1 MKALNHPNIVRL
13 YEVIDDPDEDLL
25 FMVMELVE
33 GGDLAAPYE
42 KKRVVPEEELRVWLR
57 GLTLGLEHLH
67 LSGVCHRDLKPE
79 NMLWD
84 PVSAQVKLADFGIS
98 GFVTAD
104 MGGDFL
110 TSTGGS
116 MPFFAPE
123 MCRAMRGAGYSGR
136 AADVWACGVSLFM
149 WMYHALPYSADN
161 PPELMNMIANE
172 EVVYPEDSTHSA
184 SLIELLHGLLER
196 APRQRL
202 RVRDIRRNKF
212 LTRDGDDPL
221 PTATAVMPG
230 AVAVPKADLSAAI
243 KRVTL
248 MQKTER
254 NALHDAPAPAP
265 VGAAPSDAEVAAASE
280 RVSKMAA
287 EAAEAAQEEA
297 EAVAEEAAAAE
308 AAETA
313 AETAPC

>member
-1 MKALNHPNIVRL
+1 MKALSHPNIVQL

-84 PVSAQVKLADFGIS
+84 PVSGQVKLADFGIS

-202 RVRDIRRNKF
+202 RVRDIRRSKF
-212 LTRDGDDPL
+212 LTRDGADPL
-221 PTATAVMPG
+221 PPATAVMPG

-254 NALHDAPAPAP
+254 SALHDAPAPAP
-265 VGAAPSDAEVAAASE
+265 AFAPSEAEVAAE
-280 RVSKMAA
+280 HAA
-287 EAAEAAQEEA
+287 ESDRMEMAAEAAQEEA
-297 EAVAEEAAAAE
+297 EALAEEAAAAE
-308 AAETA
+308 AAA
-313 AETAPC
+313 APS